1 MSFSSRVRELLK
13 AHGKPARE
21 VYYDLENSGWVPPE
35 VVEAM
40 IPYYNTVGYGHPS
53 ITHRV
58 GWEALEVVYE
68 AKELVAKT
76 IGARSPE
83 EIVFTHSGTESNN
96 LAVMGYLLKNR
107 GRKGKVLVSA
117 VEHLS
122 VIFPAEYA
130 AQLLGYEVVRVPVD
144 EEGFV
149 DPEVF
154 KLYVDRNTVLVS
166 VQMVNHE
173 IGTVQNIRELV
184 DIARSVNPSVVFH
197 TDAADAYSWVG
208 IDVDKLGV
216 DMLTISSHKVHG
228 PRGVGV
234 LYVRSG
240 VELESPIRG
249 QLSVEKLWPGVEN
262 VPAIAGFKKA
272 VELAFSDFEAR
283 VVRVRELR
291 DKLMM
296 GILDSVSH
304 VLINGPV
311 GSKRVANNLNV
322 SFLYV
327 EGEALTVELSLSG
340 VYVSSGS
347 ACSSR
352 VLEPSHVL
360 IAIGRKHEEAHGSIL
375 FKLTRY
381 HTPDDVE
388 YTLSVLPRAVE
399 RLRTISSVKPP

>member
-291 DKLMM
+291 DKLMK

-381 HTPDDVE
+381 HTLDDVE

>member
-1 MSFSSRVRELLK
+1 MSFSSRVRELLR

-58 GWEALEVVYE
+58 GWESLEVVYE

-107 GRKGKVLVSA
+107 GRKGRVLVSA

-184 DIARSVNPSVVFH
+184 DIARSVNSSVVFH

-291 DKLMM
+291 DKLMK
-296 GILDSVSH
+296 GILDSVPH